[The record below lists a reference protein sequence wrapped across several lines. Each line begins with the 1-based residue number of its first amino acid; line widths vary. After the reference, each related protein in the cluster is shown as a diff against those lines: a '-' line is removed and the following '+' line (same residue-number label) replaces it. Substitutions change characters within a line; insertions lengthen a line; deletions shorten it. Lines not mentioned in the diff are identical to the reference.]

1 MFFNFT
7 RKVEVIPGDSSSIVS
22 VINGVSWDSIE
33 RFYTD
38 EKGILNIILKSQTE
52 GHREA
57 LFPEG
62 KKMVPKVIKTT
73 VNVII
78 TVEEADDVERFLKH
92 MGIEVAK
99 VKPELT
105 GMD

>member
-1 MFFNFT
+1 
-7 RKVEVIPGDSSSIVS
+7 
-22 VINGVSWDSIE
+22 
-33 RFYTD
+33 
-38 EKGILNIILKSQTE
+38 
-52 GHREA
+52 
-57 LFPEG
+57 
-62 KKMVPKVIKTT
+62 MVPKVIKTT